1 MSRRKSKKKEE
12 VIETMTDE
20 ILEVNEV
27 EETTEPVEEIEVLE
41 EPVEEEVVEEPVEEE
56 VVKFGKV
63 TAKQLNVRQE
73 PSATAPV
80 LLVVNQNDTFKIVN
94 DVEDYYY
101 VQINDDLF
109 GYCKK
114 DFIKECE

>member
-1 MSRRKSKKKEE
+1 
-12 VIETMTDE
+12 MTDE

-27 EETTEPVEEIEVLE
+27 EETTEPVEEIEVL
-41 EPVEEEVVEEPVEEE
+41 EEPVEEE

>member
-27 EETTEPVEEIEVLE
+27 EETTEPVEEIEVL
-41 EPVEEEVVEEPVEEE
+41 EEPVEEE